1 MYFPDF
7 VEIGAD
13 ELLLVAFFVSLIGIV
28 IHYAI
33 NVLPLGNLKTTSLE
47 SSSSQEPVSII
58 ICARNE
64 DDNLTEFLPKILVQD
79 YPEFEVIVVNDCS
92 IDNTENVIDE
102 FAKIFPNLKKV
113 TIKEDDYYK
122 HGKKFAVMVG
132 IKGTKYDNLLFTDA
146 DCFPANENWLKDM
159 ASGFVNKKEIVLGYG
174 AYKKEDG
181 FLNKLIRFDTFLI
194 AANYLS
200 AAIKGKAYMGVG
212 RNLAYKKD
220 LFYKQKGFS
229 KHYHITSGDDDLFIN
244 QACTQENTNVVVSHN
259 AITYSIAKSTF
270 SDWKRQKQRHLTTA
284 PHYNAGSKT
293 KITLG
298 YVFQYGFHLLFLS
311 ALIFKTTILAALV
324 GFILKILIQMIIFNK
339 VSKKLNE
346 VDLWLM
352 AFFYEIILLII
363 YPVFHISKLFHKPN
377 KWKS

>member
-7 VEIGAD
+7 VDIGAD
-13 ELLLVAFFVSLIGIV
+13 ELLLVAFFVSLIGII

-33 NVLPLGNLKTTSLE
+33 NVLPLGNFKNKALE
-47 SSSSQEPVSII
+47 SALSKEPVSII

-64 DDNLTEFLPKILVQD
+64 DDNLTEFLPKVLVQD
-79 YPEFEVIVVNDCS
+79 YPEFEVVVVNDCS
-92 IDNTENVIDE
+92 IDSTENVIDE

-132 IKGTKYDNLLFTDA
+132 IKGAKYDNLLFTDA
-146 DCFPANENWLKDM
+146 DCYPANEHWLKDM

-174 AYKKEDG
+174 AYRKEDG

-200 AAIKGKAYMGVG
+200 AAIKGQAYMGVG

-244 QACTQENTNVVVSHN
+244 QACTQENTNVVISEN
-259 AITYSIAKSTF
+259 AITYSVAKKKF

-284 PHYNAGSKT
+284 PHYNASSKT

-298 YVFQYGFHLLFLS
+298 YSVQYGFHALFLS
-311 ALIFKTTILAALV
+311 VLIFKTTILAALI
-324 GFILKILIQMIIFNK
+324 GFILKIGIQMIIFK
-339 VSKKLNE
+339 KASKKLHE
-346 VDLWLM
+346 MDLWALS
-352 AFFYEIILLII
+352 FFYEIVLLII
-363 YPVFHISKLFHKPN
+363 YPIFHISKLFHKPN